1 MTKVKKVKLERQNLA
16 DRTLL
21 ALTGRDLFFSD
32 IYHVSIV
39 IVEELH
45 IFSLLVR
52 KQSLGLSAEM
62 LDVFRHFL
70 VCSRSDDPIDF
81 SGLAKLKQDPHL
93 LVVIFHELFKI

>member
-1 MTKVKKVKLERQNLA
+1 M
-16 DRTLL
+16 
-21 ALTGRDLFFSD
+21 
-32 IYHVSIV
+32 SIV

-70 VCSRSDDPIDF
+70 VCSRSYDPIDF

-93 LVVIFHELFKI
+93 LEVIFHELFKI